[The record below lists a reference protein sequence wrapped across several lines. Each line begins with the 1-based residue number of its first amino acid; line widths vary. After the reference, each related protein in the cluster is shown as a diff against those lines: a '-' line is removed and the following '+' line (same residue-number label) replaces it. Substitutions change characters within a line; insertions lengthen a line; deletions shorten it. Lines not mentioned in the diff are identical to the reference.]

1 MFVLTNKNR
10 HSRKY
15 YNLILYH
22 CVILLQFRNNLTTFF
37 MMFFKQIIKSEIIEC
52 KTNIEFYKTL
62 IVHLYVTKR
71 IESVA
76 VQKAIWWD
84 AIFFFYYSAIW
95 EQIKRFNVFSYKET
109 INKICSIFSNK
120 KYSASIH
127 HKNKKN
133 EMKTRMS
140 AACKH
145 PLRST
150 HNWIDYEIN
159 FNIFHSQFFFFTSI
173 RRSSWSF

>member
-1 MFVLTNKNR
+1 MSSVLIHKSCNKICLIYRVDFIPFVFTIYVQCINKSIMLKLVLCLYSNKNR

-15 YNLILYH
+15 YILISYIYTH

-76 VQKAIWWD
+76 VQKTIWRD
-84 AIFFFYYSAIW
+84 ATFFYYSAI
-95 EQIKRFNVFSYKET
+95 
-109 INKICSIFSNK
+109 
-120 KYSASIH
+120 
-127 HKNKKN
+127 
-133 EMKTRMS
+133 
-140 AACKH
+140 
-145 PLRST
+145 
-150 HNWIDYEIN
+150 
-159 FNIFHSQFFFFTSI
+159 
-173 RRSSWSF
+173 